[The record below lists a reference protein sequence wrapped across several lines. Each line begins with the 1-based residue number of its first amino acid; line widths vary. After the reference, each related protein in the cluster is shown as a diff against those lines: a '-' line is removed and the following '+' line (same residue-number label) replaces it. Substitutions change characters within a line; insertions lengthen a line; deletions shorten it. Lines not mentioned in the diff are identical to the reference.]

1 MPLYVRSSAGPRTL
15 HGIDGLASPS
25 NPRDVEILGP
35 YPEEKLLDILDSAR
49 MHSARHKTLKTR
61 EVIWVCGKR
70 VPVVLRVYVDGKRV
84 FPKGSRGDRLK
95 PRFKA
100 LQECL
105 TRSGSACSVPEDKP
119 KEILIKGRKRVLDI
133 DCPPYRPSTP
143 PERYIHPDVA
153 DLEVPRNRR

>member
-105 TRSGSACSVPEDKP
+105 TRSGSARGQAKGNSHQGQEARVGHRLSTVPTVNTT
-119 KEILIKGRKRVLDI
+119 RAVH
-133 DCPPYRPSTP
+133 PP
-143 PERYIHPDVA
+143 
-153 DLEVPRNRR
+153 